1 MTELSYIPLRMQDS
15 LANQIE
21 VASGS
26 NRILVVKRCADRN
39 FDAAHQSIQ
48 QFLEAK
54 LPHLS
59 VKCISSAEA
68 RRVFCPDKVWFGEE
82 PQMGQFG
89 WQNRVGS
96 IPDALIVTSS
106 EQLPP
111 GSFAPMVNLLDHS
124 EKMGQKG
131 GVILI
136 TSVNPKSFISDK
148 LRGFRGRV
156 FLGADL
162 ESLPCSPSYN
172 PLDDFTGDLFKSL
185 TANET
190 AALQK
195 RLCKLETYSQLY
207 LFLRSFLALKR
218 DDVDIANTIKHV
230 FEALKDQCPKA

>member
-68 RRVFCPDKVWFGEE
+68 RRV
-82 PQMGQFG
+82 
-89 WQNRVGS
+89 
-96 IPDALIVTSS
+96 
-106 EQLPP
+106 PP